1 MRSKPWL
8 QKWSFLLYISFWFQQ
23 TAFTSKKD
31 YGKEDRAAQWVV
43 SQRSLQGY
51 TSGDLET
58 NGRRS
63 SLIAEQARRRAEI
76 ARYYKL
82 LFQCS
87 LFTMTCFMIFYMDLI
102 QSKLPG
108 LQIFYPPDALA
119 YSVDMWYIYIYI
131 YIALSRIFWHGVSIE
146 MYFVIITLE
155 FCRLGEL
162 HTLRGHVES
171 VVRLKN
177 LDLNVIQSAHTVW
190 CNDINSFIP
199 QISSK
204 GKAGSSC
211 SHDSCWVYFEKENN
225 IFHLRVGGNGIG
237 DLCSV
242 LSSLGSKGQER
253 ISKGVFN

>member
-1 MRSKPWL
+1 MYFISWWFLLASMRSKPWL

-82 LFQCS
+82 LFKCS

-131 YIALSRIFWHGVSIE
+131 YCTKQNILAWSINWNVLRYNNPWILQARGVTHFEGTCRI
-146 MYFVIITLE
+146 
-155 FCRLGEL
+155 
-162 HTLRGHVES
+162 
-171 VVRLKN
+171 
-177 LDLNVIQSAHTVW
+177 
-190 CNDINSFIP
+190 
-199 QISSK
+199 
-204 GKAGSSC
+204 C
-211 SHDSCWVYFEKENN
+211 SEA
-225 IFHLRVGGNGIG
+225 
-237 DLCSV
+237 
-242 LSSLGSKGQER
+242 
-253 ISKGVFN
+253 

>member
-1 MRSKPWL
+1 M
-8 QKWSFLLYISFWFQQ
+8 LYISFWFQQ

-82 LFQCS
+82 LFKCS
-87 LFTMTCFMIFYMDLI
+87 LFTMTCSMIFYMDLI

-119 YSVDMWYIYIYI
+119 YSVDM
-131 YIALSRIFWHGVSIE
+131 
-146 MYFVIITLE
+146 
-155 FCRLGEL
+155 
-162 HTLRGHVES
+162 
-171 VVRLKN
+171 
-177 LDLNVIQSAHTVW
+177 
-190 CNDINSFIP
+190 
-199 QISSK
+199 
-204 GKAGSSC
+204 
-211 SHDSCWVYFEKENN
+211 
-225 IFHLRVGGNGIG
+225 
-237 DLCSV
+237 
-242 LSSLGSKGQER
+242 
-253 ISKGVFN
+253 